1 MINQAVPRTTEESI
15 LAYYIHENKFREN
28 IKSSQQKMTIVC
40 TKEENKN

>member
-1 MINQAVPRTTEESI
+1 MINQAIPRTTEESI
-15 LAYYIHENKFREN
+15 LAYIHENKFREN